1 MKHLSILEALE
12 AYEQTS
18 AHLGL
23 ERFAAALAVSLAAA
37 LATAGLYRVFYENR
51 GTGSQISRAFALL
64 ALAITTLFVCIQVS
78 IPLSLGLMG
87 SLSIIRFRTP
97 IKEPEEVGFLL
108 LVIAASVAAATY
120 NFAFLVILYAF
131 ALASLVIMRR
141 VRFARFFK
149 RDGLLVMSLPDGSA
163 RALDAL
169 NTVLDRH
176 LARHTMQSASSREGL
191 TSIQITFSGLRTD
204 VARLHEDLR
213 TVLAVESVQTYL
225 DRPGGLH

>member
-1 MKHLSILEALE
+1 MRYIVVC
-12 AYEQTS
+12 QCD
-18 AHLGL
+18 G
-23 ERFAAALAVSLAAA
+23 RF
-37 LATAGLYRVFYENR
+37 
-51 GTGSQISRAFALL
+51 
-64 ALAITTLFVCIQVS
+64 LFKC
-78 IPLSLGLMG
+78 
-87 SLSIIRFRTP
+87 
-97 IKEPEEVGFLL
+97 
-108 LVIAASVAAATY
+108 
-120 NFAFLVILYAF
+120 
-131 ALASLVIMRR
+131 
-141 VRFARFFK
+141 FARFFK